1 MTEPYTL
8 YLMRH
13 GEAAWTSPD
22 PERALTER
30 GREAN
35 RRVLDKLLATAPQI
49 DRILVSPYRRARQT
63 AAEAEQRLEMVAQQH
78 DCLTPDES
86 PSATLEALTPHVA
99 RQTLVVAH
107 QPLLG
112 YLASLLDRGDLKEP
126 HPFATSEI
134 LILELEAWAPACGRI
149 IRSLQP

>member
-1 MTEPYTL
+1 
-8 YLMRH
+8 MRH
-13 GEAAWTSPD
+13 GEAAWTKPD

-35 RRVLDKLLATAPQI
+35 RRVLEKLIATAPPVE
-49 DRILVSPYRRARQT
+49 RILVSPYRRARQT
-63 AAEAEQRLEMVAQQH
+63 AAEAEQLLELSAQQH
-78 DCLTPDES
+78 ACLTPDES
-86 PSATLEALTPHVA
+86 PSATLETLAPHVA
-99 RQTLVVAH
+99 QRTLIVAH

-112 YLASLLDRGDLKEP
+112 YLASLLDRGDLAEP